1 MKLDDIYTS
10 NSNFLKAEDLQGK
23 KPIVTI
29 ASADVVEKDYGD
41 GQGPKKQVV
50 LAFNGTEKVLGLNRT
65 NANRLAE
72 LIGSDDSDD
81 WVGASI
87 KLFVEQVTFQNKVVP
102 AIRIFPELPNQ
113 NGQPVQ
119 DSFASAMPT
128 HSGNAEPPNFPNG
141 TPDEDISI
149 PF

>member
-23 KPIVTI
+23 KPVLTI

-50 LAFNGTEKVLGLNRT
+50 LAFNGTDKVLGLNRT
-65 NANRLAE
+65 NANRIAE
-72 LIGSDDSDD
+72 LTGSDDSDD
-81 WVGASI
+81 WVGRTI
-87 KLFVEQVTFQNKVVP
+87 KLFVEQVTFQNKTVP
-102 AIRIFPELPNQ
+102 AIRIFPELPEAN
-113 NGQPVQ
+113 NGAAQAAPAQ
-119 DSFASAMPT
+119 QFS
-128 HSGNAEPPNFPNG
+128 G
-141 TPDEDISI
+141 TPTADENDDI